1 MTTTKAARAPTGRQA
16 LAPGCLTGRSPAPP
30 ARPARPAGAG
40 GTPGTT
46 TLPAPRVRRAGPSR
60 PVLYFAYGSNMDR
73 AQMRRRCPTAA
84 PIGPATLDGWRLA
97 FGGHSRT
104 WGGSVA
110 TLVRGRNSRV
120 DGLLYTLAPTELRV
134 LDLYE
139 GHPGCYQRRCV
150 TVTFQPGG
158 RRRKAHTYVLPIA
171 LEEPPALG
179 YLAVLWRAY
188 RALGL
193 DHQPLLAA
201 AVGGVS

>member
-1 MTTTKAARAPTGRQA
+1 VTARPTSASGVARAEAPAASRARQTG
-16 LAPGCLTGRSPAPP
+16 P
-30 ARPARPAGAG
+30 
-40 GTPGTT
+40 
-46 TLPAPRVRRAGPSR
+46 VK
-60 PVLYFAYGSNMDR
+60 PVLYFAYGSNLDR

-110 TLVRGRNSRV
+110 TLLRGPTDRV
-120 DGLLYTLAPTELRV
+120 DGLLYRLPPVELRA
-134 LDLYE
+134 LDLHE
-139 GHPGCYQRRCV
+139 GHPSCYRRRRV
-150 TVTFQPGG
+150 TVTVRPGG
-158 RRRKAHTYVLPIA
+158 RRRKAHTYVQPIA

-179 YLAVLWRAY
+179 YLTVLWRAY
-188 RALGL
+188 RALGF